1 MNISGDEQIEKR
13 KKERIY
19 QLYKIV
25 KNILKVFKNVLSFLI
40 NHAEELENDIP

>member
-1 MNISGDEQIEKR
+1 MSKLKKR

-19 QLYKIV
+19 QKIV

>member
-19 QLYKIV
+19 QKIV